1 MLSTLDQGRKS
12 KRAEI
17 GIRQGLVQSRA
28 LARMPRAATRASGF
42 RRRLPAHTPPD
53 QFRIPLA
60 ACLPLSPKG
69 APYAPSDPRIQIP
82 QHRRG
87 FAEAEIASPAAHI
100 PGQFL
105 HHLLHAPPL
114 ALCRDFPNPLF
125 ESVYRFR
132 RNLALQFLPAR
143 KTESQELPLLRFR
156 HRTFRLVHLELQ
168 LFRDESFHA
177 LHHSLPR
184 PLATNV
190 NVAVVRIS
198 HESVAAS
205 LQLPVEFVQSRG
217 YSAKAKAD

>member
-28 LARMPRAATRASGF
+28 LARTPRAATRASGF
-42 RRRLPAHTPPD
+42 RRRLPAHTPLD

-69 APYAPSDPRIQIP
+69 APYAPPDPRIQIP

-100 PGQFL
+100 PGQFR
-105 HHLLHAPPL
+105 HHLLHAPPP

-125 ESVYRFR
+125 DSSSTPCR
-132 RNLALQFLPAR
+132 RKLFIPGWLQFR
-143 KTESQELPLLRFR
+143 KRPSDTLSLRLS
-156 HRTFRLVHLELQ
+156 RTGSKF
-168 LFRDESFHA
+168 SM
-177 LHHSLPR
+177 
-184 PLATNV
+184 
-190 NVAVVRIS
+190 
-198 HESVAAS
+198 SVA
-205 LQLPVEFVQSRG
+205 PVARRRRRLETPCPPRRMSGRG
-217 YSAKAKAD
+217 KRNPCR